1 MAILSCSCGSR
12 TGTDRAGVRQDTTFD
27 ILCCEAVSVV
37 HQLETLVQRPPGR
50 MILVS
55 PTVYC
60 FKLNFSCS
68 YVFILQ
74 LYHAARERVSHVKG
88 SSCALDMF
96 SVCTVGCRRTTFS
109 NHLLVPMS
117 RSFRRDGLGAVA
129 ATFFSFIFPP
139 LLHLL
144 SLLQCS
150 FRHVHQISPCQTCAM
165 IPAPARKHDCSQ
177 SRRPVSNA
185 LINMPSQC
193 LLFWWTG
200 LWMPSLYLE
209 SSVPD

>member
-88 SSCALDMF
+88 SSCALDML

-117 RSFRRDGLGAVA
+117 WSFRRDGLGAVA
-129 ATFFSFIFPP
+129 ATFPLSFSLPSFTYFPSFNAP
-139 LLHLL
+139 SGTSIRYLHV
-144 SLLQCS
+144 
-150 FRHVHQISPCQTCAM
+150 RH
-165 IPAPARKHDCSQ
+165 
-177 SRRPVSNA
+177 A
-185 LINMPSQC
+185 L
-193 LLFWWTG
+193 
-200 LWMPSLYLE
+200 
-209 SSVPD
+209 

>member
-37 HQLETLVQRPPGR
+37 HRLETLVQRPPGR

-88 SSCALDMF
+88 SSCALDML

-109 NHLLVPMS
+109 NHLPSS
-117 RSFRRDGLGAVA
+117 RWPWRRRSH
-129 ATFFSFIFPP
+129 FPSFIFPP
-139 LLHLL
+139 LLHLHTFPP
-144 SLLQCS
+144 SMLLQAPPS
-150 FRHVHQISPCQTCAM
+150 DISMSDMRYDTYASTQ
-165 IPAPARKHDCSQ
+165 ARLLPIQETS
-177 SRRPVSNA
+177 
-185 LINMPSQC
+185 INR
-193 LLFWWTG
+193 TDK
-200 LWMPSLYLE
+200 YA
-209 SSVPD
+209 